1 MASNL
6 AAIVTAAGASTRM
19 GDEHKALLPW
29 RGEPLVAHQVQ
40 SLQQAGFDTI
50 VVVTGAEGEA
60 VGEAVPEGA
69 MVVHNAD
76 WETGRSGSIEAG
88 AAAVPNSAEAVL
100 VVAADQPLSTRVLE
114 QLVGYAGAPLVQ
126 PADDEGA
133 GHPVILG
140 GGQLAALRNIRSEP
154 EGLRTLVDRVRPEG
168 QMVEVEELPHWDLN
182 TPESYR
188 EAREGAEERN
198 L

>member
-29 RGEPLVAHQVQ
+29 RGEPLVAHQVH
-40 SLQQAGFDTI
+40 SLQEVGFDTI
-50 VVVTGAEGEA
+50 VVVTGAEREA

-69 MVVHNAD
+69 VVVHNDD

-88 AAAVPNSAEAVL
+88 AAAVPDAAEAIL
-100 VVAADQPLSTRVLE
+100 VVAVDQPLSARVLD
-114 QLVGYAGAPLVQ
+114 QIVGHAGAPLVQ

-140 GGQLAALRNIRSEP
+140 GGQLEALRNIRREP

-168 QMVEVEELPHWDLN
+168 QMVQVDELPHWDLN
-182 TPESYR
+182 TREAYL
-188 EAREGAEERN
+188 EAREGAEDRN
-198 L
+198 S